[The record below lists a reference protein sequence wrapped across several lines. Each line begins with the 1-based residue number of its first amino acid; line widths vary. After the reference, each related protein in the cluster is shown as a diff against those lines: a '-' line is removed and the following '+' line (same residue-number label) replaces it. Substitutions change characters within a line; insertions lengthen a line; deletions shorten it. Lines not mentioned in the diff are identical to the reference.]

1 MKHKVKRFNFSL
13 TVTLLSTYV
22 FLGQWIFGSMK
33 RCYPFHSL
41 VTEITPFHSP
51 LFSVQ
56 PHESPWNLQKTQMPL
71 TSGFALIFLLPRM
84 HGLAF
89 MAYSIISSRSSLN
102 ITSSGRPFLDTLSK
116 LQAFPQLTPCIFALF
131 APVHSSLRKTLHIY
145 LLLFITVSLP
155 LLEDQLQ
162 KNKIFLSS
170 LHSSLQHLKQYWQHR
185 RYICSY
191 WQKDTLFCDF
201 LVTWHLMPLYTL

>member
-1 MKHKVKRFNFSL
+1 
-13 TVTLLSTYV
+13 
-22 FLGQWIFGSMK
+22 MK

-131 APVHSSLRKTLHIY
+131 APVHSSLWKTLHIY

-170 LHSSLQHLKQYWQHR
+170 LHSWVS
-185 RYICSY
+185 S
-191 WQKDTLFCDF
+191 T
-201 LVTWHLMPLYTL
+201 